1 MEDQVDNN
9 GNNDGDGNGADCDGD
24 SGEDDDGDGDDEVDD
39 DDGGHDDDDAGWK
52 LVIIYSLSL
61 RIHIILWDDRNDDWM
76 SEVSIA
82 HMSQSAR
89 REAITARAHLLMRSP
104 LHLKFNKNFEGFG
117 SKY

>member
-61 RIHIILWDDRNDDWM
+61 RIQMLTKPM
-76 SEVSIA
+76 FTVSA
-82 HMSQSAR
+82 LN
-89 REAITARAHLLMRSP
+89 RAYDFP
-104 LHLKFNKNFEGFG
+104 
-117 SKY
+117 